1 MIHMRKVFFS
11 FLLICLFGLIYYYS
25 QQPRIHFIQDEIHLS
40 LYDEVKPYDYIEEV
54 SHINIK
60 EIKIHNK
67 VDNKKLGEYQI
78 EYQYQKKVF
87 VLKVFVDDTHPPQF
101 ETINTKI
108 LRNTTVDPSSL
119 VKDIRDDSKT
129 KVYFKKDYLFNE
141 VKTYRVT
148 IVVED
153 EYENKTE
160 KNAYILVEERDTEAP
175 TIQGIDKMTI
185 LIGDQIDLRKGV
197 VVKDDHDKNPIMT
210 IDDSKLN
217 LKKEGEYQVYYHVED
232 HSGNKETY
240 TRDIEVLSQY
250 ANREAVKD
258 GIKICYLTFD
268 DGPSSNTKEIL
279 DILDQYHIKAT
290 FFVTGTSPEY
300 FHYIKEAYQK
310 GHTIGLHTYSHD
322 YEKIYSS
329 LNNYIQDLNQIK
341 EVVYEQTGVYTKYI
355 RFPGGSSNLVS
366 KKYNIG
372 IMKRLTKKVIDMGYQ
387 YYDWTSINGDGE
399 NIKTVNGLKQKAI
412 EEIDGKEDVM
422 FLMHDSESCDNT
434 VKALPDIIDYLIK
447 KGYQF
452 ETINQ
457 YSPTFHHTVQN

>member
-1 MIHMRKVFFS
+1 MRKVLFS
-11 FLLICLFGLIYYYS
+11 FIVICLCGLIYYFS
-25 QQPRIHFIQDEIHLS
+25 HQPRIHFIHDEIHLS
-40 LYDEVKPYDYIEEV
+40 LYDEVKPYDYIEEI
-54 SHINIK
+54 SHININDI
-60 EIKIHNK
+60 EINHN
-67 VDNKKLGEYQI
+67 VNNKKLGEYQI
-78 EYQYQKKVF
+78 EYQYHDKKF
-87 VLKVFVDDTHPPQF
+87 ILKVFIDDTLPPQF
-101 ETINTKI
+101 ETINAKVLKNGTI
-108 LRNTTVDPSSL
+108 DPSSL

-153 EYENKTE
+153 EYGNKTE
-160 KNAYILVEERDTEAP
+160 KNAYILVEEKDVEAP

-185 LIGDQIDLRKGV
+185 LIGDQIDLKKGV
-197 VVKDDHDKNPIMT
+197 IVKDDYDKNPILT
-210 IDDSKLN
+210 IDDSEFN
-217 LKKEGEYQVYYHVED
+217 IKKEGEYQVKYHVED

-240 TRDIEVLSQY
+240 TREIEVLSQY
-250 ANREAVKD
+250 ANREAIKD

-268 DGPSSNTKEIL
+268 DGPSSNTKQIL
-279 DILDQYHIKAT
+279 NILDQYHIKAT
-290 FFVTGTSPEY
+290 FFVTGTSPDH

-329 LNNYIQDLNQIK
+329 LNNYLKDLKQIK
-341 EVVYEQTGVYTKYI
+341 EVVYQQTGIYTKYM

-366 KKYNIG
+366 KKYNVG

-399 NIKTVNGLKQKAI
+399 NIKTVSGLKKKAI
-412 EEIDGKEDVM
+412 EEIEGKEDIM
-422 FLMHDSESCDNT
+422 FLMHDSESCENT
-434 VKALPDIIDYLIK
+434 VKALPDILDYLIK

-457 YSPTFHHTVQN
+457 YSPTFHHSVQN